1 SPRGAGIS
9 PRPTTGSHLSPI
21 KSSPVTPFEGTA
33 ARRWAFLERRRALTQ
48 SLKATSHAVW
58 LWEGLVLRPSLPQA
72 SLVRTNRRAGDGF
85 ARIARRPCALVVRLV
100 DDDRF
105 PNQAERVI
113 GFQVGSSDGDFQFTL
128 AVLTNGDVTEVAEVM
143 LRSAGQTVL
152 SRRGG
157 KVLTHAL
164 VCNVRAVVG

>member
-1 SPRGAGIS
+1 WSLHRRLQGPSHRRLPHCAAIQAANHHDAQAAFAALTVRRARCVSTVSRHQTSRSPRGAGIS

-72 SLVRTNRRAGDGF
+72 SLVRTNRRAG
-85 ARIARRPCALVVRLV
+85 
-100 DDDRF
+100 
-105 PNQAERVI
+105 
-113 GFQVGSSDGDFQFTL
+113 
-128 AVLTNGDVTEVAEVM
+128 
-143 LRSAGQTVL
+143 
-152 SRRGG
+152 
-157 KVLTHAL
+157 
-164 VCNVRAVVG
+164 